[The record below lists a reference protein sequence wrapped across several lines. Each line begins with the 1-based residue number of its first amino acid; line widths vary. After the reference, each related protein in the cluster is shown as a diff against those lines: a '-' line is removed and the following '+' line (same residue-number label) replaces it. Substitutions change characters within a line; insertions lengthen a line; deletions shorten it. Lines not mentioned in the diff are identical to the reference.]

1 MDTKYRFNEKNIV
14 NEALKYIESTYAG
27 HYVGNAAGKKDE
39 DIQTIDVWRT
49 LGIEAESCQSNIL
62 KYIMRYGKKDGFNK
76 KDLLKVIHYT
86 VLLWHFTQDETAK
99 VNKDKNDETYL
110 GY

>member
-1 MDTKYRFNEKNIV
+1 MNTKYRFDENKIV
-14 NEALKYIESTYAG
+14 KEALDYIESTYAG
-27 HYVGNAAGKKDE
+27 HYVGNAAGQKED

-62 KYIMRYGKKDGFNK
+62 KYIMRYGKKDGYNK

-86 VLLWHFTQDETAK
+86 VLLWHFTQNDTPKTKEVKDEA
-99 VNKDKNDETYL
+99 YL